1 MQKKRDMQA
10 WLENET
16 FVFYLKMLICLCIM
30 YIPFIGK
37 YIRLLDT
44 IFHEGGHVLC
54 ALLLR
59 CRINKV
65 NLFSNLA
72 GDTRIVS
79 SKGKTFFIALAGY
92 PTSALAAFIA
102 FAAISWNYSQYFI
115 IALCVILLLF
125 LIFYIRNGFG
135 IFWSITFI
143 ALNAYMLYKN
153 MPQLTDYVCQIY
165 AFIIFIESI
174 VAVCQ
179 LFILSLRNPRQAGD
193 ATVLADITHI
203 PAIVHA
209 LIFLA
214 VNFTINIYT
223 IKCFFPLGNL
233 IPFF

>member
-1 MQKKRDMQA
+1 MQA

-16 FVFYLKMLICLCIM
+16 LVFYLKMLVCLCIM

-79 SKGKTFFIALAGY
+79 SKGKTFLIALAGY
-92 PTSALAAFIA
+92 PASAAAAFVA
-102 FAAISWNYSQYFI
+102 FAAVSRNFSQYFI

-135 IFWSITFI
+135 IFWTITFI

-153 MPQLTDYVCQIY
+153 IPSLTDYACQIY

-174 VAVCQ
+174 IAVCQ
-179 LFILSLRNPRQAGD
+179 LLVLAWRCPQQAGD
-193 ATVLADITHI
+193 ATVLAGITHI
-203 PAIVHA
+203 PAFVHA
-209 LIFLA
+209 LVFMII
-214 VNFTINIYT
+214 NFIINIYT
-223 IKCFFPLGNL
+223 IKCFFPLGNQ